1 MTGQYSW
8 IISIES
14 SDGSLREISL
24 DHQYANEEDAEQEAE
39 NIADQEYTEND
50 VAWSLRRITK

>member
-14 SDGSLREISL
+14 SDGSLREIPL